1 MASQSES
8 AAMKRK
14 EYEKH
19 LDVLRVE
26 LARLQAW
33 LRVSGTRAVVVF
45 EGRDSAGKGSMIRTI
60 NERMSKRTFR
70 AVALPKPSDREQ
82 TQWYPQRYVA
92 HLPAA
97 GEIVLFDRSWYNRAG
112 VEKVM
117 GFCTPQQTEHFLEE
131 CPSFEKAIVNSG
143 TRLIKY
149 WLEIDPEAQ
158 LERLEER
165 INDPEKQW
173 KLSPIDSKSRRRW
186 YQYSKARD
194 EMFRRTDTK
203 FAPWTIVSSNDQ
215 RQARLN
221 CISHLLSQFDY
232 KKVPFEPAEL
242 PPIDQTEAYDDKA
255 SIAGRRFVPERF

>member
-1 MASQSES
+1 
-8 AAMKRK
+8 MKRK
-14 EYEKH
+14 EYEQH
-19 LDVLRVE
+19 LDDLRVE

-33 LRVSGTRAVVVF
+33 IRVTGTRAVVLF

-60 NERMSKRTFR
+60 NERMSKRIFR
-70 AVALPKPSDREQ
+70 SVALPKPSDREQ

-97 GEIVLFDRSWYNRAG
+97 GECVLFDRSWYNRAV

-117 GFCTPQQTEHFLEE
+117 GFSTAQQTEHFLQEI
-131 CPSFEKAIVNSG
+131 PSFEKAIVNSG

-149 WLEIDPEAQ
+149 WLEIDPETQ

-173 KLSPIDSKSRRRW
+173 KLSPIDPESRRRW

-194 EMFRRTDTK
+194 EMFKRTDTA
-203 FAPWTIVSSNDQ
+203 FAPWTIVPSNDQ

-221 CISHLLSQFDY
+221 CISHLLGQFDY
-232 KKVPFEPAEL
+232 EKVPFDPVEL
-242 PPIDQTEAYDDKA
+242 PDIDRSQAYDDKA
-255 SIAGRRFVPERF
+255 SIANRRFVPEKF

>member
-1 MASQSES
+1 
-8 AAMKRK
+8 MKRK
-14 EYEKH
+14 EYEEH
-19 LDVLRVE
+19 LSGLRVE
-26 LARLQAW
+26 LARLQSW
-33 LRVSGTRAVVVF
+33 LRVSGERAVVVF

-70 AVALPKPSDREQ
+70 SVALPKPSDREQ
-82 TQWYPQRYVA
+82 TQWYPQRYIA

-117 GFCTPQQTEHFLEE
+117 GFCTPEQAEHFLQE
-131 CPSFEKAIVNSG
+131 CPSFEQAIVNSG

-165 INDPEKQW
+165 IEDPEKQW
-173 KLSPIDSKSRRRW
+173 KLSPIDPQSRRRW

-194 EMFRRTDTK
+194 EMFRRTDTD
-203 FAPWTIVSSNDQ
+203 FAPWTIVPSNDQ

-232 KKVPFEPAEL
+232 QHVPVEPVEL
-242 PPIDQTEAYDDKA
+242 PPIDQSEAYDDKA
-255 SIAGRRFVPERF
+255 SIAGRHFVPEVY